1 MRQLLEISAEEFYVI
16 GISQRAPGYG
26 IVKNNF
32 FNVPESFPHAY
43 NYPAP
48 APTNPEQYF
57 IEGE

>member
-1 MRQLLEISAEEFYVI
+1 MICSTPRENLCRHACC
-16 GISQRAPGYG
+16 
-26 IVKNNF
+26 KN
-32 FNVPESFPHAY
+32 A